1 MTKVTVFAKS
11 GNVHTSGG
19 NVYDSGGIVCNSGE
33 IEYGLGN
40 LGGQIVI
47 HNFAYIS
54 SEDTWNSMWKFHYDV
69 KKKTFQE

>member
-19 NVYDSGGIVCNSGE
+19 NVCDSGGNVCNSGGIVCNGGD

-47 HNFAYIS
+47 HNLHTLALRIRGIACG
-54 SEDTWNSMWKFHYDV
+54 NSITM
-69 KKKTFQE
+69 